1 MLLFEVEE
9 DRGKS
14 RVVKERLHSSENEKS
29 DKVVSRVTSSAEKP
43 VGTIKAFRTFLFF
56 LWLCIF

>member
-56 LWLCIF
+56 L